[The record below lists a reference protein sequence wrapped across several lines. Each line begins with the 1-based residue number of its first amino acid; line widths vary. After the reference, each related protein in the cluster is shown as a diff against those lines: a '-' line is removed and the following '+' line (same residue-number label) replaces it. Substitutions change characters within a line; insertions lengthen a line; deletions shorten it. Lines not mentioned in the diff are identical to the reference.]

1 MTFRQPRGPGTA
13 SEPDADPR
21 LAGIRATLSDSRA
34 VVNVRGVADVITL
47 PPRDRARQNTAC
59 PLIRLGSQV
68 EKNGMYV
75 TMLIALKIA
84 R

>member
-1 MTFRQPRGPGTA
+1 MDGRIEQPARDGPANAPRMQPRRRPP
-13 SEPDADPR
+13 S
-21 LAGIRATLSDSRA
+21 
-34 VVNVRGVADVITL
+34 VVRR
-47 PPRDRARQNTAC
+47 RDGRNARRNQNTAC
-59 PLIRLGSQV
+59 PLIRLGSHV

>member
-1 MTFRQPRGPGTA
+1 MEVPGSEEREPRMQPRRRTT
-13 SEPDADPR
+13 S
-21 LAGIRATLSDSRA
+21 
-34 VVNVRGVADVITL
+34 VVRR
-47 PPRDRARQNTAC
+47 RDGRNARRNQNTAC
-59 PLIRLGSQV
+59 PLIRLGSHV

>member
-1 MTFRQPRGPGTA
+1 MNGRIEQPARDGPA
-13 SEPDADPR
+13 NAPHMRPR
-21 LAGIRATLSDSRA
+21 RRTTS
-34 VVNVRGVADVITL
+34 VVRR
-47 PPRDRARQNTAC
+47 RDGRNAQRDQNTAC

>member
-1 MTFRQPRGPGTA
+1 MDGRIEQPARDGPANAPRMQPRRRTT
-13 SEPDADPR
+13 S
-21 LAGIRATLSDSRA
+21 
-34 VVNVRGVADVITL
+34 VVLR
-47 PPRDRARQNTAC
+47 RDGRNARRNQNTAC
-59 PLIRLGSQV
+59 PLIRLGSHV